1 MSYVNAPIHDLLIRI
16 KNAYKARKTDVSD
29 VQYSVFKMEVL
40 NLLKQYGF
48 VEDMSI
54 REEGTKKFIDISLKP
69 VTNAV
74 DDVPVVKFYSK
85 PSRPWYVGYKELK
98 AVAGGRGIGILS
110 TSAWLLP
117 AHVAKKRKIWG
128 ELIAEIY

>member
-69 VTNAV
+69 VVNAV

-98 AVAGGRGIGILS
+98 AVAWGRGIGILS

>member
-1 MSYVNAPIHDLLIRI
+1 MYLYYLYHVFMSYVNAPIHDLLIRI

-69 VTNAV
+69 VVNAV

-98 AVAGGRGIGILS
+98 AVA
-110 TSAWLLP
+110 
-117 AHVAKKRKIWG
+117 
-128 ELIAEIY
+128 